1 MGWNEPP
8 GGQGPKDPWGNR
20 GGRKNDGPPDL
31 DEVIRKLQQRLNGLF
46 GKRPPVGGGGGNT
59 AGNPL
64 LWFGLVVL
72 LLIWLAYDMFYAIDQ
87 QQRGVVLRFGEYQTT
102 LQPGLSMRMP
112 RPFERVIKVNTGQIS
127 TVSHEALMLTQDE
140 NIVDVEIAV
149 QWRIQTPENYL
160 FEVSEPD
167 ETLRQVVESGIREII
182 GRSTLDFVLT
192 EGRGEIED
200 EQKQLMQ
207 NLLDSYEVGILV
219 VSVDMQPAQPP
230 DPVKDA
236 FDDAIKAREDEQRQI
251 NQAEAYRNDIIPR
264 ARGQAARLREE
275 SLGYKDRIVARAEGQ
290 ASRFEQLLAEYQDA
304 PEVTRQRL
312 YLDTMEYVLQRNSK
326 VLMDVDEGSNLMYL
340 PIDKLFEQASK
351 RDSAKGR
358 NEDSSTPMRSLPPLT
373 DSDSSQNSRYGER
386 NRGTR

>member
-31 DEVIRKLQQRLNGLF
+31 DEVVRKIQQRLNGLF
-46 GKRPPVGGGGGNT
+46 GKRPPVSGGGGNT
-59 AGNPL
+59 SGNPL

-160 FEVSEPD
+160 FNVSQPD

-200 EQKQLMQ
+200 EQKELMQ
-207 NLLDSYEVGILV
+207 NLLDTYEAGILV

-275 SLGYKDRIVARAEGQ
+275 SLGYKDRIVARSEGQ
-290 ASRFEQLLAEYQDA
+290 TSRFEQLLAEYQDA
-304 PEVTRQRL
+304 PAVTRQRL

-340 PIDKLFEQASK
+340 PIDKLFEQSGK

-358 NEDSSTPMRSLPPLT
+358 NEDSSTPMRALPPLT
-373 DSDSSQNSRYGER
+373 DTTNSQDARYGER
-386 NRGTR
+386 NRGKR